1 MRLSSLLIIGIALV
15 PVPSFAQGQ
24 NPGVSPPPAV
34 ESAPL
39 PPPPASPA
47 ELPAAAPPPQP
58 APVPPPVATPA
69 PAPAAPPAIAPA
81 PTTAGR
87 PTLVPNPGDPV
98 NVDDVTLPAKPTAI
112 LSGMSTWDEGFNSLK
127 NAFRTIEEELTRAG
141 IAPAGRPLT
150 VFLQT
155 DDLGFRYEAMIP
167 IPPLTDGRTSLTPA
181 IRFGTTPSGKA
192 LRFVHK
198 APYDEIDE
206 TYETMTAYLDAKSVT
221 VKDAFIEEYVTDL
234 TEPGD
239 ANLEINVFV
248 QPQ

>member
-1 MRLSSLLIIGIALV
+1 MRILSFVVMLGIGLV
-15 PVPSFAQGQ
+15 PATSLAQNQ
-24 NPGVSPPPAV
+24 SPGVSPPPAV

-39 PPPPASPA
+39 PSPVNPTGPVPP
-47 ELPAAAPPPQP
+47 APPPIAAP
-58 APVPPPVATPA
+58 APV
-69 PAPAAPPAIAPA
+69 APPAPA
-81 PTTAGR
+81 PTTTAR
-87 PTLVPNPGDPV
+87 PTLLPNPGDPV
-98 NVDDVTLPAKPTAI
+98 NVDDVTLPARPAAI
-112 LSGMSTWDEGFNSLK
+112 LSGMSTWDEGFASLK
-127 NAFRTIEEELTRAG
+127 NAFRIIEEELTRAG

-167 IPPLTDGRTSLTPA
+167 IPPLTDGLTALTPA
-181 IRFGTTPSGKA
+181 IRFGTTPEGKA

-206 TYETMTAYLDAKSVT
+206 TYETMTAYLDAKSIT
-221 VKDAFIEEYVTDL
+221 VKDAFVEEYVTDL

-239 ANLEINVFV
+239 ANLEVNVFV